1 MGELEGKVVIITGS
15 NSGIGKATAKLLIQE
30 GAKVVINGR
39 NDEKLNNAEKEI
51 NAPEGKLLKVRADI
65 TKPEQAKQLI
75 DKTIEKFGKL
85 DILINNAGVSMRG
98 NFAELSPEVFE
109 TVFGI
114 NVFGVANTTVPAME
128 HIRKT
133 KGSIIFISSAAGIRG
148 LPGTSAYCSSK
159 MALRALAESIRI
171 EESKAGIH
179 VGLIYVG
186 ITKNEKGKTT
196 IAADGSLKELK
207 DRSNFKVHT
216 PERVAKAVV
225 NNIKRRKFIKTL
237 SGMAKINKVM
247 QALFP
252 GLVEFTLIKS
262 LKKIEE
268 RNN

>member
-1 MGELEGKVVIITGS
+1 MGKLEGKVVIITGS

-39 NDEKLNNAEKEI
+39 NEEKLNNAEKEI
-51 NAPEGKLLKVRADI
+51 NAPEGKLLKVRADV

-179 VGLIYVG
+179 VSLIYVG
-186 ITKNEKGKTT
+186 ITKN
-196 IAADGSLKELK
+196 D
-207 DRSNFKVHT
+207 
-216 PERVAKAVV
+216 KAIV

-252 GLVEFTLIKS
+252 ALVEFTLIKS